1 METEPILQLYPQTKA
16 RDAAEIICNK
26 EGAIALI
33 YTLLS
38 ALVSGEEQH
47 PEFYC
52 NDAEAYFLKV
62 VVNDTIAETIQLPYP
77 PSATPILPSLSA
89 EEDEISNNN

>member
-26 EGAIALI
+26 EGAMPQGGGYAIALI

-38 ALVSGEEQH
+38 RWA
-47 PEFYC
+47 
-52 NDAEAYFLKV
+52 
-62 VVNDTIAETIQLPYP
+62 
-77 PSATPILPSLSA
+77 
-89 EEDEISNNN
+89 

>member
-1 METEPILQLYPQTKA
+1 METEPILHIFSQTQA

-33 YTLLS
+33 HTLLS

-52 NDAEAYFLKV
+52 NDAEAYFIRV
-62 VVNDTIAETIQLPYP
+62 VVDDTIAQKVQLPYP
-77 PSATPILPSLSA
+77 PSATPILPSLSPD
-89 EEDEISNNN
+89 ED

>member
-1 METEPILQLYPQTKA
+1 MESEPILHLYPQTQA

-33 YTLLS
+33 HTLLS
-38 ALVSGEEQH
+38 ALVSGAEQH

-52 NDAEAYFLKV
+52 NDAEAYFLRL
-62 VVNDTIAETIQLPYP
+62 VVNDKMAQTIQLPYL
-77 PSATPILPSLSA
+77 PSTNPILPSLSSD
-89 EEDEISNNN
+89 ED